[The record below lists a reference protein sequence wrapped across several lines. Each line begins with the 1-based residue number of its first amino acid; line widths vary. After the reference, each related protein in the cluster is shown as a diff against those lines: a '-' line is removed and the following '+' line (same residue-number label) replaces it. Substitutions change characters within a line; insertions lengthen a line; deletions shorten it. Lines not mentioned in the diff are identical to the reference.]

1 MSDLACKRKF
11 PGYDARM
18 SVKNLTISL
27 VFLLM
32 AACGRQPEV
41 RVYLEEILVPAQG
54 ASQAPG
60 PMPQPMPPGMPPEV
74 SSGGMGGGMEM
85 ELPPDHPL
93 RGMRAPP
100 LTVEPIPE
108 NLPEGHPT
116 FDMAGAPVLTD
127 PNQPGPRMPA
137 PQSSAASPVPPPMS
151 QGLAGASTAAP
162 MAGRE
167 SEVPPPPA
175 AQDLV
180 WEVPEG
186 WRQVGG
192 TGMRLASFVIEGD
205 ESGAMTTLI
214 VLGSAAGGLEANVAR
229 WRRERSLPPE
239 APNPPMQVGG
249 ALNFFFVDMVNES
262 LEAGAELTTVGAIFD
277 LGDRTAFLK
286 FVGPPDLVARQ
297 RIPFLQLAGSLR
309 QVEVSP

>member
-1 MSDLACKRKF
+1 MSDLACKRNF

-41 RVYLEEILVPAQG
+41 RVYLEEILVPTQTPPRMAGPEMAQG
-54 ASQAPG
+54 
-60 PMPQPMPPGMPPEV
+60 MPQGMPPQMPQGLP
-74 SSGGMGGGMEM
+74 GGEMGA

-93 RGMRAPP
+93 RAMRAPP

-108 NLPEGHPT
+108 NLPAGHPT
-116 FDMAGAPVLTD
+116 FEMAEALAQAPVLTD
-127 PNQPGPRMPA
+127 PNPPGPQMPVETSAVPRMP
-137 PQSSAASPVPPPMS
+137 PMM
-151 QGLAGASTAAP
+151 QGGAAAP

-175 AQDLV
+175 AQDLT

-186 WRQVGG
+186 WRQVPG

-205 ESGAMTTLI
+205 ETGAMTTLI

-239 APNPPMQVGG
+239 APNAPMQVGG
-249 ALNFFFVDMVNES
+249 AMNFFFVDMVNES
-262 LEAGAELTTVGAIFD
+262 MEAGAELTTVGAIFD

-286 FVGPPDLVARQ
+286 FVGAPELVARQ